1 MNQLRVALLGSPQLE
16 RGTKPV
22 AFDTRKATA
31 LLAYL
36 AVTGHPHSRETLA
49 GLLWPDHAE
58 AQARG
63 ALRRTLSVLNSAT
76 GGDVVVADRSVVG
89 LRGERLW
96 LDVAEFD
103 EHATQQEH
111 GHPADGSCP
120 RCVTEL
126 EAAAAIYRDDF
137 MAGFALR
144 DSPGF
149 DDWQAFQANGLRQQ
163 LAGVLERLAR
173 ARVRTGELDNAIEAA
188 RRWLTLDPL
197 HEPAH
202 AMLIRLYAWTGHR
215 SAAMRQYRDCVRVL
229 HRELGVPPLSQ
240 TTALD
245 EAVRTGRLKPP
256 RSADQPPGRLGRSA
270 AAPSVADE
278 PRPRLPLVGRTREM
292 SILEGARAAA
302 GEAGRLVVVSGEMGI
317 GKSRLLD
324 ELATSA
330 GTSGGRVATT
340 RCHEGEEGLAFGV
353 VADLLRTVLGA
364 DAGTFAQLPPDWQR
378 EVARLVP
385 ELAPI
390 RGVPEPPPLDS
401 PGAQSRF
408 YAALVDTMSWALG
421 RDSRGPAAGSA
432 VLAVEDVQWCDDSSA
447 EVLAYL
453 LRRLREVRLLLVLSW
468 RPDLVSRRSALNV
481 ALPSALRDGVATV
494 VELGPLDQDAVAT
507 LAAAALPAP
516 EPTGAAIGRLWRE
529 TGGLPLLLVEYLE
542 AFRRDGRVLG
552 DEEWQL
558 PGGVR
563 HLLQV
568 RLGGLSEMTL
578 QVLAAAAVLNS
589 DIEPALLRATSGRGE
604 EEVVAALE
612 EALDRAVVVEAN
624 GSGASYEFGHDAM
637 RRLVYD
643 TTSLARRRLL
653 HSRAADA
660 LSRRSDADAGA
671 ASVAAHLRKAGRDSE
686 SADWYW
692 RAAVRARGLYAH
704 SEALE
709 HLRAAAA
716 LGYAGHLVHQFSGDV
731 LTVLGRYRDAL
742 LAYEQ
747 AAATCP
753 VEDSQSLATL
763 EHRLADV
770 HHRLGAWDVAD
781 SHLAAALDL
790 LGTEGDPAL
799 LARVLADLALIAHR
813 RGDATAAA
821 SAAERALESAAEA
834 DDDAALAQVHDVLGV
849 LASQRGD
856 FALAERHLRGEPRS
870 RSPAGRPRLPGR
882 DPQQPVLAGGGGRPA
897 GRGCRG
903 RPRGPAAG
911 PRAWRPPPRRGLA
924 HEPRRPPARDRGGRG
939 VARPPDRGGP
949 TLRGGRRRGAA
960 PAGDLEARALVGR
973 ADRGMPHRARVPSS
987 PCGRTRPVASR
998 HPIARTTNAAA

>member
-1 MNQLRVALLGSPQLE
+1 MNQLRVALLGSPQVE
-16 RGTKPV
+16 RGRSPV

-36 AVTGHPHSRETLA
+36 AVTGHPHSRDTLA
-49 GLLWPDHAE
+49 GLLWPDHGQV
-58 AQARG
+58 QARG

-76 GGDVVVADRSVVG
+76 GGDAVVADRSVVG
-89 LRGERLW
+89 LRGDRLW
-96 LDVAEFD
+96 LDVADFR
-103 EHATQQEH
+103 EHATQHEH
-111 GHPADGSCP
+111 GHPAEGSCL

-149 DDWQAFQANGLRQQ
+149 DDWQAFQAYGLRQQ

-173 ARVRTGELDNAIEAA
+173 ARVRTGELDRAIEAA
-188 RRWLTLDPL
+188 RRWLALDPL

-202 AMLIRLYAWTGHR
+202 AMLIRLYAWNGQR
-215 SAAMRQYRDCVRVL
+215 SAAMRQYRACVRVL

-245 EAVRTGRLKPP
+245 EAVRAGRLPRP
-256 RSADQPPGRLGRSA
+256 RSADRPHGRLRRSA
-270 AAPSVADE
+270 ATPSPAEAPTT
-278 PRPRLPLVGRTREM
+278 RLPLVGRTREM
-292 SILEGARAAA
+292 AVLEAARASA
-302 GEAGRLVVVSGEMGI
+302 GDAGRLVVVSGEAGI

-330 GTSGGRVATT
+330 GRSGGRVATT

-364 DAGTFAQLPPDWQR
+364 DAETFAQLPQGWQR

-390 RGVPEPPPLDS
+390 RGLPEPPPLDS

-408 YAALVDTMSWALG
+408 YAALVASMSWSPG
-421 RDSRGPAAGSA
+421 HGSRGPAAGP
-432 VLAVEDVQWCDDSSA
+432 VILAVEDVQWCDDSSA

-453 LRRLREVRLLLVLSW
+453 VRRLREVRLLLVLTW
-468 RPDLVSRRSALNV
+468 RPDLVPLRSALNV
-481 ALPSALRDGVATV
+481 ALPSAIRDGVATV

-507 LAAAALPAP
+507 LVAAALPAP
-516 EPTGAAIGRLWRE
+516 EPTGAAVGRLWRE
-529 TGGLPLLLVEYLE
+529 TGGLPLFLVEYLE
-542 AFRRDGRVLG
+542 AFRRDGRVLT

-563 HLLQV
+563 DLLQV
-568 RLGGLSEMTL
+568 RLGGLNEMTL

-612 EALDRAVVVEAN
+612 EALGRAVIVEAD
-624 GSGASYEFGHDAM
+624 GSGGSYEFGHDAM

-643 TTSLARRRLL
+643 TTSMARRRLL

-660 LSRRSDADAGA
+660 LSRRPDADTGA
-671 ASVAAHLRKAGRDSE
+671 ASVAAHLRRAGRDSE
-686 SADWYW
+686 SAEWYW
-692 RAAVRARGLYAH
+692 RAAERARGLYARG
-704 SEALE
+704 EALE

-716 LGYAGHLVHQFSGDV
+716 LGYAGHLVHQVTGDV
-731 LTVLGRYRDAL
+731 LTALGRYRDAL
-742 LAYEQ
+742 LAYKQ

-753 VEDSQSLATL
+753 VEDTLSLATL

-790 LGTEGDPAL
+790 LATGGDPAL

-813 RGDATAAA
+813 QGDARAAA
-821 SAAERALESAAEA
+821 SAAERALETAAAA

-856 FALAERHLRGEPRS
+856 FARAERHLRNSLDHAARLADPGYRVAALNNLALLEAA
-870 RSPAGRPRLPGR
+870 AGRPGEAVAVAREALRLGLEHGDR
-882 DPQQPVLAGGGGRPA
+882 HRVAALHTNLADLLHATGEQAESLDHLTSAARLFA
-897 GRGCRG
+897 GVDDEE
-903 RPRGPAAG
+903 
-911 PRAWRPPPRRGLA
+911 L
-924 HEPRRPPARDRGGRG
+924 RRPEIWKLARW
-939 VARPPDRGGP
+939 
-949 TLRGGRRRGAA
+949 
-960 PAGDLEARALVGR
+960 
-973 ADRGMPHRARVPSS
+973 
-987 PCGRTRPVASR
+987 
-998 HPIARTTNAAA
+998 